1 MGCTS
6 FNSSYEIN
14 NYQQETIELDMSS
27 NIKELFHAR
36 SLINLI
42 TRIRN
47 KIIHSYHIL
56 IYNSGACIFIKPTI
70 AHCLRCIFYKVSS
83 EFEGDIKKADIT
95 HKEDPPYLK
104 LSNVVMLSE
113 KSYAL
118 FNELFNFIN
127 ELTSYKSIIN
137 QIDKETPELL
147 YLIYEANDRLSNK
160 NIELINKGI
169 NLFKNLKEIK
179 FELLKLYKDQ
189 ICEFAYRKNIFCES
203 IDYIGRIAFTEN
215 ISDIYEI
222 AMLSKK
228 MDLDDNNNNY
238 FNSVYNAKKYM
249 ENIINI
255 ISFIK
260 RKNIF

>member
-95 HKEDPPYLK
+95 HKEDPPYEK
-104 LSNVVMLSE
+104 KGSGMPITGVMPST
-113 KSYAL
+113 
-118 FNELFNFIN
+118 IP
-127 ELTSYKSIIN
+127 T
-137 QIDKETPELL
+137 
-147 YLIYEANDRLSNK
+147 
-160 NIELINKGI
+160 LIN
-169 NLFKNLKEIK
+169 
-179 FELLKLYKDQ
+179 
-189 ICEFAYRKNIFCES
+189 RW
-203 IDYIGRIAFTEN
+203 
-215 ISDIYEI
+215 
-222 AMLSKK
+222 
-228 MDLDDNNNNY
+228 
-238 FNSVYNAKKYM
+238 
-249 ENIINI
+249 
-255 ISFIK
+255 K
-260 RKNIF
+260 RKMPATEYPYTLPKTNG